1 MNNAPP
7 TVQIVQP
14 TDHAVFFVPA
24 GMLLVAHGGDPEGDL
39 QQVEFFA
46 DTNSL
51 GLATRLIEETP
62 EIWPPELA
70 EAFGLYWTNVPVE
83 RYRVTARATDG
94 AGNITTSAPVHLAVV
109 PETVTVVNI
118 AATDPE
124 ARELPPLVPGFDD
137 ATCTIQR
144 TGNTNVDLVVRYLIS
159 GTASN
164 GVDYAELSG
173 WVRMAAGVTN
183 ADITFFPLDDT
194 LVEGTET
201 VILTV
206 ISPFYGPFWPPP
218 PECYLTGP
226 NASATAYIYD
236 YVPPTNQP
244 PTITSQPV
252 SQTNYAGRTLAFDVQ
267 ASGTG
272 VLSYQW
278 LFNGNPVASERNWSP
293 SALVLTNIQPADAG
307 NYWVVVSDSG
317 GAATSAVATLTVVT
331 PAVHPGAFDPTFQ
344 ARLGSEL
351 DEVFDVVRQ
360 TNGQVVISG
369 AFSSVNGVPRPGI
382 ARLNADGSLDIAFN
396 PSPNAEVEALAV
408 QSDGKLLVGG
418 AFTNVNGLRRDGL
431 VRLLPDGTVDPGFL
445 PNLPEYVRIHA
456 LAVQA
461 DGKILTAAELPRM
474 ADCNLIIRLFSDGSL
489 DPGFVFSPMR
499 GNAPT
504 VRIIVP
510 QPDGKILLG
519 GDFAFAFGDARRG
532 VARLNNNGYLDY
544 SFNAGTGAF
553 AVSELVLQADG
564 RIVMGGAF
572 DTVNGVPRRGLARLM
587 PNGSVDTNFVANT
600 ECCLWALA
608 LQPDG
613 KILIGGGFRTVN
625 GVVRNGVARLLPD
638 GSVDLTF
645 DPGSGLSP
653 IDDSGVL
660 AMVIQDDGSIIIGG
674 TQFVAY
680 DGFPCIGLARLH
692 GGSATGGC
700 RLTSS
705 LCPQTGLPQVM
716 LTGPVGAVV
725 VIEATS
731 DLRTWIPLT
740 TVTNTLGGVEIC
752 DPGANGSPQRFY
764 RARGVD

>member
-1 MNNAPP
+1 M
-7 TVQIVQP
+7 
-14 TDHAVFFVPA
+14 
-24 GMLLVAHGGDPEGDL
+24 
-39 QQVEFFA
+39 
-46 DTNSL
+46 
-51 GLATRLIEETP
+51 
-62 EIWPPELA
+62 
-70 EAFGLYWTNVPVE
+70 
-83 RYRVTARATDG
+83 
-94 AGNITTSAPVHLAVV
+94 
-109 PETVTVVNI
+109 
-118 AATDPE
+118 
-124 ARELPPLVPGFDD
+124 
-137 ATCTIQR
+137 
-144 TGNTNVDLVVRYLIS
+144 
-159 GTASN
+159 
-164 GVDYAELSG
+164 
-173 WVRMAAGVTN
+173 
-183 ADITFFPLDDT
+183 
-194 LVEGTET
+194 
-201 VILTV
+201 
-206 ISPFYGPFWPPP
+206 
-218 PECYLTGP
+218 
-226 NASATAYIYD
+226 
-236 YVPPTNQP
+236 
-244 PTITSQPV
+244 
-252 SQTNYAGRTLAFDVQ
+252 
-267 ASGTG
+267 
-272 VLSYQW
+272 
-278 LFNGNPVASERNWSP
+278 
-293 SALVLTNIQPADAG
+293 
-307 NYWVVVSDSG
+307 
-317 GAATSAVATLTVVT
+317 
-331 PAVHPGAFDPTFQ
+331 
-344 ARLGSEL
+344 
-351 DEVFDVVRQ
+351 
-360 TNGQVVISG
+360 
-369 AFSSVNGVPRPGI
+369 
-382 ARLNADGSLDIAFN
+382 
-396 PSPNAEVEALAV
+396 
-408 QSDGKLLVGG
+408 GG

-474 ADCNLIIRLFSDGSL
+474 ADCNLMIRLFSDGSL